1 MIFSPNVI
9 NHTLPAVS
17 VTISDSGVPS
27 ITYNQIKNSLGNH
40 VYNVEGFYLY
50 STNFNQVMGVVQ
62 YTRYDA
68 GGNQSYSAISIVLDP
83 YQSTNAIE
91 VDLRQREEMVI
102 LNGNS
107 NFSFVVLPNT
117 SLEFTLYTKRLTN
130 SFGANLNSF
139 KEMEEIFRK
148 PNFFDNYGD
157 IEEIQKTNTKIKEG
171 IKLSF
176 DGKKE
181 DNSMLVSTALL
192 LSVGLILLSKKLYV
206 K

>member
-17 VTISDSGVPS
+17 VIIADSGVPP

-40 VYNVEGFYLY
+40 VYRVEGLYAY
-50 STNFNQVMGVVQ
+50 STNINQVMGVVQ

-68 GGNQSYSAISIVLDP
+68 SGNQSSSAISVVLDP
-83 YQSTNAIE
+83 YQATNAIA
-91 VDLRQREEMVI
+91 VDLTQREEMVI

-107 NFSFVVLPNT
+107 SISFVVLPNT
-117 SLEFTLYTKRLTN
+117 YLDFNLYNKRLTN

-139 KEMEEIFRK
+139 EEMEEIFRK

-157 IEEIQKTNTKIKEG
+157 LQEIKKTNKKIKEG
-171 IKLSF
+171 MKLSF
-176 DGKKE
+176 DGNKQ
-181 DNSMLVSTALL
+181 DNSMVLSSALFL
-192 LSVGLILLSKKLYV
+192 TLGVYLLSKE
-206 K
+206 